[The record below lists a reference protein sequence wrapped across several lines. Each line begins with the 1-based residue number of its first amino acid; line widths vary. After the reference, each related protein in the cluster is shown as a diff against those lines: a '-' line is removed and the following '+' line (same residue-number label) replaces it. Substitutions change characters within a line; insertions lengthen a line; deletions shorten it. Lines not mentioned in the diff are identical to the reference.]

1 MRIYTTHKR
10 NMNVRALMELEWGP
24 GIEMLSWLLYLE
36 TRSMAA
42 SEVDIS
48 SSIDQNEDRIDELTD
63 EELYNLVEETL

>member
-1 MRIYTTHKR
+1 
-10 NMNVRALMELEWGP
+10 MELEWGP